1 MFEGCSWPD
10 RVGAAPKLGRT
21 ICGVGGQTEDN
32 EWDLQSPPAAIEV
45 CPSDQLQ
52 PSLKP
57 SLDFDLQ
64 EGVNNRKKRNS
75 GRKRGVNSTKSDSFE
90 LLVCE

>member
-1 MFEGCSWPD
+1 M
-10 RVGAAPKLGRT
+10 LGR
-21 ICGVGGQTEDN
+21 GQTEDN

-64 EGVNNRKKRNS
+64 EGVNNREKKEQWKKEGS
-75 GRKRGVNSTKSDSFE
+75 KQRKERF
-90 LLVCE
+90 L

>member
-1 MFEGCSWPD
+1 M
-10 RVGAAPKLGRT
+10 LGR
-21 ICGVGGQTEDN
+21 GQTEDN
-32 EWDLQSPPAAIEV
+32 EWDLQSPPAVIEV

-75 GRKRGVNSTKSDSFE
+75 GRKRGVNSAKSDSFE